1 MLVCENPRVDAVHCY
16 DTEGSASSPLF
27 YSFPQRYELA
37 YRHELDHFIDVV
49 LDPSKSL
56 SVTREQTLL
65 ASRVANACIK
75 SQEEG
80 RMVELEPA
88 PPPT

>member
-16 DTEGSASSPLF
+16 DSEGSASSPLL

-37 YRHELDHFIDVV
+37 YCHELDHFIDVV

-65 ASRVANACIK
+65 ASRVANACIR

-80 RMVELEPA
+80 RMVELEPS
-88 PPPT
+88 PPPA

>member
-1 MLVCENPRVDAVHCY
+1 MCENPSVDSVHCY
-16 DTEGSASSPLF
+16 DTEGSTSSPLF
-27 YSFPQRYELA
+27 YSFPQRYELVL
-37 YRHELDHFIDVV
+37 RRKFNHFIDVV
-49 LDPSKSL
+49 LDPSKFL

-88 PPPT
+88 PPPV